1 VQSRLIRENFYT
13 AMKKQE
19 TDIPRIKLQYII
31 ARFGRSVISDPK
43 RCEALLRDLCPGY
56 KRETAVLIAALKERV
71 AVDLMT
77 DSDKLP
83 KDFLISRLTRRL
95 YENLGMAEEFA
106 RWAVISWLY
115 ALESSAAEP
124 PAPEPPVLSETVGW
138 VKPTFIN
145 PQIEKPLVSPTLQDR
160 GSDRK
165 WWDRLDSRWKKIFR
179 RASGIDNYPD
189 DDDLS
194 EIMKI
199 QSLECV
205 MPWFQIT
212 GLEPLV
218 RLTGLKKLNCGKTRV
233 TSLEPLVSVTG
244 LEELICRETPVT
256 SLEPLRNLVGLQK
269 LDCSSS
275 QITDLEH
282 LRHHTRLRELYCC
295 NTGIVSLDPI
305 RNLTNLQILDCDETQ
320 IRSLEPLQNLTNLR
334 ILNCS
339 SSRIGS
345 LEPLRGLRNLRILN
359 CNFNNI
365 TELKAI
371 EHLSS
376 LEILNCN
383 ENCISSLE
391 PLRNLTAM
399 QTLNCNDNPVSS
411 LEPLGNLTALR
422 KLGFD
427 GTQVRSLKAIYMLTN
442 LQTLCC
448 IGSGVGWY
456 ERMKFR
462 LKHPL
467 CDIVC

>member
-1 VQSRLIRENFYT
+1 
-13 AMKKQE
+13 MKKQD

-56 KRETAVLIAALKERV
+56 KRETAVLIAALKEKV

-124 PAPEPPVLSETVGW
+124 AVPEPPVLPEKTDCSRRSDPEMLGICQSQASISEPQSSETDRA
-138 VKPTFIN
+138 
-145 PQIEKPLVSPTLQDR
+145 ELQA
-160 GSDRK
+160 SDRK
-165 WWDRLDSRWKKIFR
+165 WWDQLDSRWKKIFR

-189 DDDLS
+189 DNDLS

-212 GLEPLV
+212 GLEPLS

-256 SLEPLRNLVGLQK
+256 SLEPLRNLHSLRK

-275 QITDLEH
+275 QITDLEC
-282 LRHHTRLRELYCC
+282 LRHHTCLRELYCC
-295 NTGIVSLDPI
+295 NTGIASLDPI
-305 RNLTNLQILDCDETQ
+305 RNLTNLEVLDCDEAQ
-320 IRSLEPLQNLTNLR
+320 ISSLEPLQNLTNLR

-339 SSRIGS
+339 SNRIWS
-345 LEPLRGLRNLRILN
+345 PEPLRGLRKLRVLN

-391 PLRNLTAM
+391 PLRKLNAI
-399 QTLNCNDNPVSS
+399 QILNCNDNPVSS
-411 LEPLGNLTALR
+411 LEPLENLTALR

-427 GTQVRSLKAIYMLTN
+427 GTQVRSLKAIQTLTN
-442 LQTLCC
+442 LQTVYCRRTE
-448 IGSGVGWY
+448 VGWY
-456 ERMKFR
+456 EWVKFK

-467 CDIVC
+467 CDIVY

>member
-1 VQSRLIRENFYT
+1 
-13 AMKKQE
+13 MKKQE

-56 KRETAVLIAALKERV
+56 KRETAVLIAALKEKV
-71 AVDLMT
+71 AADLMT

-106 RWAVISWLY
+106 QWAVISWLY
-115 ALESSAAEP
+115 ALESSAAQP
-124 PAPEPPVLSETVGW
+124 PVPEPPVLSEETE
-138 VKPTFIN
+138 
-145 PQIEKPLVSPTLQDR
+145 PQSSETDRTELQ

-165 WWDRLDSRWKKIFR
+165 WWDQLDSRWKKIFR
-179 RASGIDNYPD
+179 RASGIAHYPD

-205 MPWFQIT
+205 TPWFQIT
-212 GLEPLV
+212 SLEPLS

-233 TSLEPLVSVTG
+233 TSLEPIVSITG

-256 SLEPLRNLVGLQK
+256 SLEPLGNLHSLKK

-275 QITDLEH
+275 QITDLES
-282 LRHHTRLRELYCC
+282 LRHHTSLRELYCC
-295 NTGIVSLDPI
+295 NTGIASLDPI
-305 RNLTNLQILDCDETQ
+305 RNLTNLEVLDCDETQ

-345 LEPLRGLRNLRILN
+345 LEPLRGLNKLRVLN

-371 EHLSS
+371 GHLSS

-399 QTLNCNDNPVSS
+399 QILNCNDNPVSS
-411 LEPLGNLTALR
+411 LEPLENLTALR

-427 GTQVRSLKAIYMLTN
+427 GTQVRSLKAIQTLTN
-442 LQTLCC
+442 LQTLYCRRTE
-448 IGSGVGWY
+448 VGWY
-456 ERMKFR
+456 EWMKFQ

-467 CDIVC
+467 CEIFY